1 MSEHQSVRREL
12 AIANRILA
20 HEQVFDSYGHVSVRH
35 PIDPE
40 RFFLAASVS
49 PEQVQ
54 VEDILEYGID
64 GQPITATARAQY
76 SERFIHA
83 AIYARRPDINAV
95 VHAHTESVLP
105 FTVSSTKLRPLLHV
119 AAIIGHDIPVWDMH
133 ADFGDTDLL
142 VTNPDHAG
150 SLAETLGSGRV
161 VLMRGHGFTGA
172 AASLELAVRVA
183 IYLKINAQAQS
194 AAMAMG
200 PVKFLSEGE
209 VAAVDARMGSP
220 KATSRVWENWAHR
233 CGADIELQVQP

>member
-1 MSEHQSVRREL
+1 MSQHQAVRREL

-35 PIDPE
+35 PTDPQ

-54 VEDILEYGID
+54 VEDILEYALD
-64 GQPITATARAQY
+64 GQAITATARAQY

-83 AIYARRPDINAV
+83 ALYARRPDVHAV

-142 VTNPDHAG
+142 VTQLDHAH
-150 SLAETLGSGRV
+150 SLVDTLGAGRV

-172 AASLELAVRVA
+172 AASLELVVRVA
-183 IYLKINAQAQS
+183 IYLKINAQAQL
-194 AAMAMG
+194 AAMALG
-200 PVKFLSEGE
+200 PVQFLSEGE
-209 VAAVDARMGSP
+209 VAAADARMGSP
-220 KATSRVWENWAHR
+220 KATGRVWENWAR
-233 CGADIELQVQP
+233 RSGADVGLQATT